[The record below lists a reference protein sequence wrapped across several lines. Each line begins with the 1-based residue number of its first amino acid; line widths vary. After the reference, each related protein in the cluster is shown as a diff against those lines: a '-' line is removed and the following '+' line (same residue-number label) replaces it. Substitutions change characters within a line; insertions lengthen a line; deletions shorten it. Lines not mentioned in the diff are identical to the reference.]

1 MAHGSDR
8 GQVRANNEDAF
19 AIDVDAGVFI
29 VCDGMG
35 GAASGEIA
43 SRMTADGV
51 LGAVREDPS
60 IALATAIASANQ
72 KLFVAAREEIEN
84 HGMGTTIVALKL
96 AGNTAAVANVGD
108 SRCYR
113 LRDSVLEQMTQ
124 DHSFVGEQVRRG
136 LMSASEAALSSM
148 KNVITR
154 AVGTSEQLEVD
165 AAEWEIRS
173 DDLYLLA
180 SDGLTREVSDQ
191 GIAEILREHEN
202 LQAACG
208 RLLNAANDA
217 GGRDNATCILIRIAS
232 EESLPKFRGLT
243 NHA

>member
-1 MAHGSDR
+1 MAHGSDC

-51 LGAVREDPS
+51 LSAVREDPS

-96 AGNTAAVANVGD
+96 GSNTAAVANVGD

-113 LRDSVLEQMTQ
+113 FRDNVLKQMTE

-136 LMSASEAALSSM
+136 LMSAAEAACSSM

-154 AVGTSEQLEVD
+154 AVGTSEQLDID

-173 DDLYLLA
+173 NDIYLLA
-180 SDGLTREVSDQ
+180 SDGVTREISDQ
-191 GIAEILREHEN
+191 RIAEILREHRDPD
-202 LQAACG
+202 AASEM
-208 RLLNAANDA
+208 LLKAANDA
-217 GGRDNATCILIRIAS
+217 GGHDNATCILICITRAEPVAKARSPINNA
-232 EESLPKFRGLT
+232 
-243 NHA
+243 